1 MKRQMLTE
9 TIQWK
14 KLTDHYQKTKDLHL
28 RDLFA
33 ADKKRAEKFTLIED
47 EICFDFSKNR
57 VTEETLQLLIQLANS
72 RNLKQEIQRMFN
84 GEKINRTEDR
94 AVLHVA
100 LRNTGEQPIYVDGQD
115 VMPGVRAVLEKM
127 KIICE
132 AIREGEWQGVS
143 SQPIKNIVNIGIGG
157 SDLGPRMVTEALKYY
172 SMRELKVFFVS
183 NVDGTDISEILRG
196 LNPDETLF
204 IVASKT
210 FTTMETMTNAHTA
223 KEWLLSHFKSEK
235 AIEKHFLAVSTNKK
249 AVVEFGI
256 NPDNMLE
263 FWDWV
268 GGRYSLTSAIGL
280 PIMISIGYDRFME
293 LLQGFHHMDNHFRH
307 TPFEKNIPVIM
318 ALLGIWYRNFFNA
331 RTHAIFP
338 YDQYLSRFPAYFQQ
352 GDMESNGKSVDRDG
366 AAVNYQTGPIIWGEP
381 GTNGQHA
388 FFQLIHQGTS
398 LIPCDF
404 IGFVQSLNPI
414 GDHHKKL
421 MANFFA
427 QTEALAFGKTRTEL
441 EKENVPDW
449 LIPYRTFDGNRPSTT
464 ILIKE
469 LTPFTLGQL
478 IAMYEHK
485 IFTQGI
491 IWNIYSFDQWGVEL
505 GKTLAKKI
513 IPELD
518 KNHTA
523 PPDHDSSTNSLI
535 SFFKKRSTGS

>member
-1 MKRQMLTE
+1 MKRANLTE
-9 TIQWK
+9 TTQWK
-14 KLTDHYQKTKDLHL
+14 KLNHHHQQIKDLHL

-33 ADKKRAEKFTLIED
+33 LDKKRAEKFTLIED
-47 EICFDFSKNR
+47 DIYFDFSKNR
-57 VTEETLQLLIQLANS
+57 ITEKTLQLLIQLAVK
-72 RNLKQEIQRMFN
+72 RNLKQEIQQMFN

-94 AVLHVA
+94 AVLHIA
-100 LRNTGEQPIYVDGQD
+100 LRNLGKQPIFVDGQD
-115 VMPGVRAVLEKM
+115 VMPQVFAVLGKM
-127 KIICE
+127 KTICE
-132 AIREGEWQGVS
+132 AIRQGDWKGFS
-143 SQPIKNIVNIGIGG
+143 GKPIKNIVNIGIGG
-157 SDLGPRMVTEALKYY
+157 SDLGPGMVTTALKYY
-172 SMRELKVFFVS
+172 SMRELEVLFVS
-183 NVDGTDISEILRG
+183 NVDGTQIEETLRG
-196 LNPDETLF
+196 LSPGETLF
-204 IVASKT
+204 IIASKT
-210 FTTMETMTNAHTA
+210 FTTMETMTNAFTA
-223 KEWLLSHFKSEK
+223 KQWILSHFKSEK
-235 AIEKHFLAVSTNKK
+235 AISKHFLAISTNKK

-256 NPDNMLE
+256 DPDNMLE

-280 PIMISIGYDRFME
+280 PIMISIGYDGFME
-293 LLQGFHHMDNHFRH
+293 LLKGFHHMDNHFRH

-331 RTHAIFP
+331 QTHAIFP
-338 YDQYLSRFPAYFQQ
+338 YDQYLSHFPAYFQQ
-352 GDMESNGKSVDRDG
+352 GDMESNGKSIDRDG
-366 AAVNYQTGPIIWGEP
+366 TAVNYQTGPIIWGEP

-404 IGFVQSLNPI
+404 IGFVHSLNPI

-427 QTEALAFGKTRTEL
+427 QTEALAFGKTRAEL

-449 LIPYRTFDGNRPSTT
+449 LIPYRTFDGNRPTNT
-464 ILIKE
+464 ILVKK

-478 IAMYEHK
+478 IALYEHK

-513 IPELD
+513 IPELY

-523 PPDHDSSTNSLI
+523 PLGHDSSTNSLI
-535 SFFKKRSTGS
+535 SLFKK

>member
-1 MKRQMLTE
+1 MKLEGLTE
-9 TIQWK
+9 TTQWK
-14 KLTDHYQKTKDLHL
+14 KLEDHYQKIKNFHL

-33 ADKKRAEKFTLIED
+33 ADRKRAEKFTLIED
-47 EICFDFSKNR
+47 DICFDFSKNR
-57 VTEETLQLLIQLANS
+57 ITEETLQLLIQLAVS
-72 RNLKQEIQRMFN
+72 RNLKQEIEWMFS

-100 LRNTGEQPIYVDGQD
+100 LRNLSEKPIFVDGQD
-115 VMPGVRAVLEKM
+115 IMPGIFAVLGKM
-127 KIICE
+127 KTISE
-132 AIREGEWQGVS
+132 AIRQGDWKGFS
-143 SQPIKNIVNIGIGG
+143 GKPIKNIVNIGIGG
-157 SDLGPRMVTEALKYY
+157 SHLGPWMVTEALKYY
-172 SMRELKVFFVS
+172 SERELKVYFVS
-183 NVDGTDISEILRG
+183 NVDGTDISETLRG
-196 LNPDETLF
+196 LNPEETLF
-204 IVASKT
+204 IAASKMFNT
-210 FTTMETMTNAHTA
+210 LETITNAHTA

-235 AIEKHFLAVSTNKK
+235 AITKHFLAISANKK
-249 AVVEFGI
+249 AVMELGI
-256 NPDNMLE
+256 DEDNILK

-307 TPFEKNIPVIM
+307 TSFEKNIPVIM

-331 RTHAIFP
+331 QTHAIFP
-338 YDQYLSRFPAYFQQ
+338 YDQYLGRFPAYFQQ

-388 FFQLIHQGTS
+388 FFQLIHQGTL

-427 QTEALAFGKTRTEL
+427 QTEALAFGNSKEEL
-441 EKENVPDW
+441 LKDDVPDW

-464 ILIKE
+464 ILIKK

-513 IPELD
+513 VPELD

-523 PPDHDSSTNSLI
+523 TLNHDSSTNYLI
-535 SFFKKRSTGS
+535 SFFKKHSN

>member
-1 MKRQMLTE
+1 
-9 TIQWK
+9 
-14 KLTDHYQKTKDLHL
+14 L

-47 EICFDFSKNR
+47 DICFDFSKNR
-57 VTEETLQLLIQLANS
+57 ITEETLQLLIQLAVS

-84 GEKINRTEDR
+84 GEKINQTENR

-100 LRNTGEQPIYVDGQD
+100 LRNLGNQPIFVDGQD
-115 VMPGVRAVLEKM
+115 VMPGIFAVLEKM
-127 KIICE
+127 KKLAE
-132 AIREGEWQGVS
+132 GIRCGDWKGFS
-143 SQPIKNIVNIGIGG
+143 GKPIKNIVNIGIGG

-172 SMRELKVFFVS
+172 SYRGLTVYFVS
-183 NVDGTDISEILRG
+183 NVDGTHIEETLRG
-196 LNPDETLF
+196 LSPEETLF
-204 IVASKT
+204 IVSSKT
-210 FTTMETMTNAHTA
+210 FTTMETMTNAFTA
-223 KEWLLSHFKSEK
+223 KQWILSHFESDK
-235 AIEKHFLAVSTNKK
+235 AISKHFLAISTNKK
-249 AVVEFGI
+249 VVVEFGI
-256 NPDNMLE
+256 DPDNMLE

-268 GGRYSLTSAIGL
+268 GGRFSITSAIGL
-280 PIMISIGYDRFME
+280 SIMISIGYDRFME
-293 LLQGFHHMDNHFRH
+293 LLKGFHHMDNHFRH

-318 ALLGIWYRNFFNA
+318 ALLGIWYRNFFDA
-331 RTHAIFP
+331 QTHAIFP
-338 YDQYLSRFPAYFQQ
+338 YDQYLNRFPAYFQQ

-381 GTNGQHA
+381 GTEGQHA
-388 FFQLIHQGTS
+388 FFQLIHQGTL
-398 LIPCDF
+398 LIPSDF

-427 QTEALAFGKTRTEL
+427 QTEALAFGKTREEL
-441 EKENVPDW
+441 GKENVPDW
-449 LIPYRTFDGNRPSTT
+449 LIPYRTFDGNRPTNT
-464 ILIKE
+464 ILIKK

-505 GKTLAKKI
+505 GKTLANKI

-518 KNHTA
+518 KNQSA
-523 PPDHDSSTNSLI
+523 PLDNDSSTNSLI
-535 SFFKKRSTGS
+535 SFFKKLS

>member
-1 MKRQMLTE
+1 M
-9 TIQWK
+9 
-14 KLTDHYQKTKDLHL
+14 
-28 RDLFA
+28 
-33 ADKKRAEKFTLIED
+33 IED
-47 EICFDFSKNR
+47 DICFDFSKNR
-57 VTEETLQLLIQLANS
+57 VTEETLQLLIQLADS
-72 RNLKQEIQRMFN
+72 RNLKQEIEWMFS

-94 AVLHVA
+94 AVLHIA
-100 LRNTGEQPIYVDGQD
+100 LRNTDKHPIFVDGQD
-115 VMPGVRAVLEKM
+115 VMPGIFAVLEKM
-127 KIICE
+127 KTISE
-132 AIREGEWQGVS
+132 AIRQGDWKGFS
-143 SQPIKNIVNIGIGG
+143 GKPIKNIVNIGIGG
-157 SDLGPRMVTEALKYY
+157 SHLGPWMVTEALKYY
-172 SMRELKVFFVS
+172 SERDLKVYFVS
-183 NVDGTDISEILRG
+183 NVDGTDISETLRE
-196 LNPDETLF
+196 LSPDETLF
-204 IVASKT
+204 IAASKMFNT
-210 FTTMETMTNAHTA
+210 LETITNAYTA

-235 AIEKHFLAVSTNKK
+235 AISKHFLAISTNKK
-249 AVVEFGI
+249 AVEEFGI
-256 NPDNMLE
+256 DPDNMLE

-293 LLQGFHHMDNHFRH
+293 LLNGFHHMDNHFRH

-318 ALLGIWYRNFFNA
+318 ALLGTWYRNFFNA
-331 RTHAIFP
+331 QTHAIFP

-427 QTEALAFGKTRTEL
+427 QTEALAFGKARAEL
-441 EKENVPDW
+441 GKENVPDW
-449 LIPYRTFDGNRPSTT
+449 LIPYRTFAGNRPSTT
-464 ILIKE
+464 ILIKK

-485 IFTQGI
+485 IFTQGV
-491 IWNIYSFDQWGVEL
+491 IWDIYSFDQWGVEL

-513 IPELD
+513 IPELEN
-518 KNHTA
+518 NHTA
-523 PPDHDSSTNSLI
+523 PLNHDSSTNSLI
-535 SFFKKRSTGS
+535 SFFKKLY